1 MKNVLIIIFIL
12 LCVFLTVGCQSD
24 NIEEKDIVISNYDNP
39 SSYSSSGNP
48 ENETVCYSEEH
59 IFASLEEM
67 ADYLGNSTEREN
79 YVLSSTKQVE
89 IYSPKS
95 IPNGYDLKYIRLN
108 GSYITYHYKTEDY
121 IDSREEK
128 SVDGNQNSTN
138 KKTPS
143 ISHAT
148 EQNTLQKELDELG
161 QDEFIKKY
169 GLSSADIEEIQDIST
184 TIKME
189 WAFKAN
195 DGKKLLENSKNMFS
209 LIEMEALP
217 GYFYYPVIYPGT
229 SDIIAY
235 RIFWEEN
242 NICFA
247 ANVPITVIN
256 NMTRNTNGFKLE
268 FQKEVFHSS

>member
-12 LCVFLTVGCQSD
+12 LCVFLMVGCQSD
-24 NIEEKDIVISNYDNP
+24 NFEEKDIIISNYENTSDN
-39 SSYSSSGNP
+39 SSSENSK
-48 ENETVCYSEEH
+48 NETICYSEEH
-59 IFASLEEM
+59 IFTSLEEM
-67 ADYLGNSTEREN
+67 ADYLGNSAETKN

-95 IPNGYDLKYIRLN
+95 IPSGYDLEYIRLN

-121 IDSREEK
+121 INSSEAKAIER
-128 SVDGNQNSTN
+128 NQNSTN
-138 KKTPS
+138 KNTPS
-143 ISHAT
+143 ISQAT

-161 QDEFIKKY
+161 QEEFIKKY

-189 WAFKAN
+189 WAFKAS

-209 LIEMEALP
+209 LIEMEAFP

-229 SDIIAY
+229 SNIIAY

-247 ANVPITVIN
+247 ANVPITIIN
-256 NMTRNTNGFKLE
+256 NMARNTNDFKLE
-268 FQKEVFHSS
+268 FQKEVFHCS